1 MGPYTRANG
10 PKATV
15 KETEI
20 LHTLMA
26 AFLKDAGAKE
36 NITVRGS
43 TGQSKALNM
52 TVSGKME
59 SITE

>member
-1 MGPYTRANG
+1 MGPYTRASG
-10 PKATV
+10 LKATV

-20 LHTLMA
+20 SHTLMA

-36 NITVRGS
+36 STMVRAN

-52 TVSGKME
+52 TASGRME
-59 SITE
+59 SIMA